1 MKLSKSIIT
10 IFKKEF
16 ITNEISSLIV
26 EKKFMTKALKSLN
39 NLKKIDIKRKVIII
53 EITVNDEIKELEK
66 IIKDYATEVILI
78 LSKKEIDMK
87 FSNSFRVITIP
98 FRVENL
104 FVLIN
109 NAFKSLERL
118 RRNKKIGDLSF
129 NPIESLL
136 VDSNKKE
143 KKLTELECRFLEY
156 LYDRSEGSTKN
167 DLLSNVWGYNLK
179 METHTIES
187 LVYRLRKKIEKDPS
201 NPKVITQVGK
211 KYFLNQD

>member
-16 ITNEISSLIV
+16 ITNEISSLVV

-39 NLKKIDIKRKVIII
+39 DLKKIDIKRKVIII
-53 EITVNDEIKELEK
+53 EITVNEEIKELEK
-66 IIKDYATEVILI
+66 IIKGYATEVILI

-129 NPIESLL
+129 DPNESLL

-187 LVYRLRKKIEKDPS
+187 LVYRLRKKIEKDPN

>member
-1 MKLSKSIIT
+1 MKLSNSIIT

-16 ITNEISSLIV
+16 ITNEISSLVV
-26 EKKFMTKALKSLN
+26 EKKFITKALKNLK

-66 IIKDYATEVILI
+66 IVKGYATEVILV
-78 LSKKEIDMK
+78 LSKKEIGMK
-87 FSNSFRVITIP
+87 FSNSFKIITTP
-98 FRVENL
+98 FRVEDL
-104 FVLIN
+104 FVHIN

-129 NPIESLL
+129 APNESLL
-136 VDSNKKE
+136 VDSNRKE
-143 KKLTELECRFLEY
+143 IKLTELECRFLEY
-156 LYDRSEGSTKN
+156 LYARKEGSTKN

-187 LVYRLRKKIEKDPS
+187 LVYRLRKKIEKDP
-201 NPKVITQVGK
+201 NEPKIIIQVGK
-211 KYFLNQD
+211 KYFLNQS

>member
-16 ITNEISSLIV
+16 ITNEISSLVV

-53 EITVNDEIKELEK
+53 EITVNEEIKELEK
-66 IIKDYATEVILI
+66 IIKGYATEVILI

-87 FSNSFRVITIP
+87 FSNSFKVITIP

-104 FVLIN
+104 IVLIN

-129 NPIESLL
+129 DPNESLL

-187 LVYRLRKKIEKDPS
+187 LVYRLRKKIEKDPN